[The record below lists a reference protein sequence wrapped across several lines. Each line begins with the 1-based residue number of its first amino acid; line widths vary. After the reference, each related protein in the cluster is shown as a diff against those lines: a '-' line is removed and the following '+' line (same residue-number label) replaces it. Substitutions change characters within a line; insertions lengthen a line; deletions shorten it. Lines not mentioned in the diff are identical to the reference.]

1 MAIIYF
7 AVQYKYRKVGSPSW
21 TSTRFSGSVKQ
32 QSETLVMQLLRDKH
46 KGSEVTLTELK
57 WK

>member
-7 AVQYKYRKVGSPSW
+7 SVKYKYRKTGASSWLPS
-21 TSTRFSGSVKQ
+21 SFSGSVKQ
-32 QSETLVMQLLRDKH
+32 QSETLVMQMLQDKH
-46 KGSEVTLTELK
+46 KGSEVALVELK